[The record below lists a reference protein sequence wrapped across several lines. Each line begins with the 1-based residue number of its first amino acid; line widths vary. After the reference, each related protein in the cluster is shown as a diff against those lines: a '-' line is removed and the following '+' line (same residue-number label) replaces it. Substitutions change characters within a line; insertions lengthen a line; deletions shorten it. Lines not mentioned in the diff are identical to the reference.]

1 MKTIK
6 ETLEKT
12 QEVATKQGSVKQ
24 EKQVK
29 VQSTNQE
36 KTTKFVAENALKEK
50 SNKRET
56 TNEVDRLKAQLAKR
70 QKISD
75 ETKSKIY
82 EKWSKHLKSEKGAKS
97 AEKEAMSAKEKAK
110 KTQAESSHKEGA
122 SKGKV
127 NEMDTK
133 KET

>member
-1 MKTIK
+1 MYAEEVFTKSKAREASEKRTSEQKMKTIK

-50 SNKRET
+50 ANKRACDT
-56 TNEVDRLKAQLAKR
+56 EVKHLK
-70 QKISD
+70 QKLSEKKTIND

-82 EKWSKHLKSEKGAKS
+82 EKWSKHLKSE
-97 AEKEAMSAKEKAK
+97 
-110 KTQAESSHKEGA
+110 
-122 SKGKV
+122 
-127 NEMDTK
+127 
-133 KET
+133 